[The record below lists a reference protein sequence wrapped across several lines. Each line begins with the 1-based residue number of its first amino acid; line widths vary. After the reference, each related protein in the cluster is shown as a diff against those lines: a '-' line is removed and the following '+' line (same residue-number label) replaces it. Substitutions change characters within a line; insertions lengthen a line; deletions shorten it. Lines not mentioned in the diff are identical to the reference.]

1 MAKGRLSA
9 SLAACRENGR
19 TRDNVLRTNQDRD
32 FFIMLQKPRGTRDF
46 LPDEREARRA
56 VEGRLREVARRYGY
70 REVCTPEF
78 EDLELFTMRSGE
90 GIIEEMYVFEDKGGR
105 KMALRPEI
113 TAAVI
118 RMYIN
123 ESKVA
128 PKPLRWCYYA
138 DCFRYERP
146 QKGRY
151 RQFWQFGVE
160 LIGAD
165 TAAADAE
172 TIMLAS
178 DMLNA
183 TGVTYD
189 LKVGHLSFMKNLVRD
204 LEPPM
209 QRRVRAHLDKKDF
222 DGLNATL
229 ESLDRT
235 ELAASLTALVNTR
248 DIEEAFEIAGTIP
261 EKERV
266 EQTIGS
272 LDAAGIKYSL
282 NFGIAR
288 GLDYYTG
295 IVFEAFAQ
303 NLGAENQ
310 ILGGGAYRLAH
321 LFGGDDV
328 ASCGFA
334 IGFDRVM
341 VSLGDVQPAKDTIA
355 GIVYTNEGRSFAL
368 AVARAFR
375 AEGIRAEMDL
385 MERGLGAQ
393 MAHASKSAD
402 FAVVIGKR
410 EVESGEV
417 TLKDLRSGE
426 QKTIGLKAAI
436 AGVGAL
442 GSR

>member
-1 MAKGRLSA
+1 
-9 SLAACRENGR
+9 
-19 TRDNVLRTNQDRD
+19 
-32 FFIMLQKPRGTRDF
+32 MLQKPRGTRDF
-46 LPDEREARRA
+46 LPDEMEARRA
-56 VEGRLREVARRYGY
+56 VEWRLREVARRWGY

-123 ESKVA
+123 EAKVA
-128 PKPLRWCYYA
+128 PKPLRWCYFA

-172 TIMLAS
+172 VIMLAS

-183 TGVTYD
+183 TDVTYD
-189 LKVGHLSFMKNLVRD
+189 LKVGHLSFMKSLVKD
-204 LEPPM
+204 LEPAM
-209 QRRVRAHLDKKDF
+209 QRKVRAHLDKKDF
-222 DGLNATL
+222 DGLKVTL
-229 ESLDRT
+229 ESLDRSDLLTSLT
-235 ELAASLTALVNTR
+235 ELVETR
-248 DIEEAFEIAGTIP
+248 DLTKAFEIVGTIP
-261 EKERV
+261 EKERM
-266 EQTIGS
+266 EQIVSS
-272 LDAAGIKYSL
+272 LDASGVKYTL

-295 IVFEAFAQ
+295 MVFEAFAQ

-310 ILGGGAYRLAH
+310 ILGGGTYRLAH

-334 IGFDRVM
+334 MGFDRVM
-341 VSLGDVQPAKDTIA
+341 VSLGETTHRKDTVV
-355 GIVYTNEGRSFAL
+355 GLVCTDEGRLRAL
-368 AVARAFR
+368 EVGRAFR
-375 AEGIRAEMDL
+375 DAGLRTEMDL
-385 MERGLGAQ
+385 MGRGFGAQ
-393 MAHASKSAD
+393 LAHAAKSAD

-410 EVESGEV
+410 EAESGEV
-417 TLKDLRSGE
+417 TLKNLKSGE
-426 QKTIGLKAAI
+426 QKTVSLAAAI
-436 AGVGAL
+436 TEVGAH
-442 GSR
+442 GAS

>member
-1 MAKGRLSA
+1 
-9 SLAACRENGR
+9 
-19 TRDNVLRTNQDRD
+19 
-32 FFIMLQKPRGTRDF
+32 MLQKPRGTRDF
-46 LPDEREARRA
+46 LPDEMEARRA
-56 VEGRLREVARRYGY
+56 TEWRMREVARRWGY

-90 GIIEEMYVFEDKGGR
+90 GIVEEMYVFEDKGGR
-105 KMALRPEI
+105 RLALRPEI

-123 ESKVA
+123 EAKVA
-128 PKPLRWCYYA
+128 PKPLRWCYFA

-172 TIMLAS
+172 VIMLAA

-183 TGVTYD
+183 TGVRYD
-189 LKVGHLSFMKNLVRD
+189 LKVGHLSFMKNLLKD
-204 LEPPM
+204 LELPA
-209 QRRVRAHLDKKDF
+209 QRRVMAHLDKKDF
-222 DGLNATL
+222 DGLRDTL
-229 ESLDRT
+229 RIMEKPDLADSLV
-235 ELAASLTALVNTR
+235 ALIGSR
-248 DIEEAFEIAGTIP
+248 DLDEAFEIAGQVPGKDRI
-261 EKERV
+261 
-266 EQTIGS
+266 EQTIAI
-272 LDAAGIKYSL
+272 LDASEVRYSL

-295 IVFEAFAQ
+295 TVFEGFAD

-310 ILGGGAYRLAH
+310 ILGGGVYRLAH
-321 LFGGDDV
+321 LFGGDDT
-328 ASCGFA
+328 ASSGFA

-341 VSLGDVQPAKDTIA
+341 VSLGEVRQKKDTVVS
-355 GIVYTNEGRSFAL
+355 IVCTEEGRKRAL
-368 AVARAFR
+368 EVARAFR
-375 AEGIRAEMDL
+375 DSGIRTEMDL
-385 MERGLGAQ
+385 MGRGLGAQ
-393 MAHASKSAD
+393 LAHASKSAD

-417 TLKDLRSGE
+417 TLRDLKSGE
-426 QKTIGLKAAI
+426 QKTIGLRAAI

-442 GSR
+442 GPC

>member
-1 MAKGRLSA
+1 
-9 SLAACRENGR
+9 
-19 TRDNVLRTNQDRD
+19 
-32 FFIMLQKPRGTRDF
+32 MLQKPRGTRDF
-46 LPDEREARRA
+46 LPDEMEARRTI
-56 VEGRLREVARRYGY
+56 EWRMREVARRWGY

-105 KMALRPEI
+105 KLALRPEI

-123 ESKVA
+123 EAKVA
-128 PKPLRWCYYA
+128 PKPLRWCYFA

-165 TAAADAE
+165 TAQADAE
-172 TIMLAS
+172 VITLAA

-183 TGVTYD
+183 TGVEYD
-189 LKVGHLSFMKNLVRD
+189 LKVGHLSFMRNLLKD
-204 LEPPM
+204 LEPPA
-209 QRRVRAHLDKKDF
+209 QRRLMAYLDKKDF
-222 DGLNATL
+222 DGLKNTV
-229 ESLDRT
+229 ESMNKPDLGT
-235 ELAASLTALVNTR
+235 SLISLVECR
-248 DIEEAFEIAGTIP
+248 DLTEAFAIAGTIP
-261 EKERV
+261 EKERITRTL
-266 EQTIGS
+266 EC
-272 LDAAGIKYSL
+272 LDTAGVNYSL

-295 IVFEAFAQ
+295 MVFEGFAQ

-341 VSLGDVQPAKDTIA
+341 VSLGELQQKKDTVVAIVCTDDGRSHALKVARIFRDA
-355 GIVYTNEGRSFAL
+355 GIRT
-368 AVARAFR
+368 
-375 AEGIRAEMDL
+375 EMDL

-393 MAHASKSAD
+393 LAHASRSAD
-402 FAVVIGKR
+402 FAVVIGRR
-410 EVESGEV
+410 EAETGNV
-417 TLKDLRSGE
+417 TLKNLQSGE
-426 QKTIGLKAAI
+426 QKILDLTAAI
-436 AGVGAL
+436 AEVSAHGA
-442 GSR
+442 R

>member
-1 MAKGRLSA
+1 
-9 SLAACRENGR
+9 
-19 TRDNVLRTNQDRD
+19 
-32 FFIMLQKPRGTRDF
+32 MLQKPRGTRDF
-46 LPDEREARRA
+46 LPDEMEARRA
-56 VEGRLREVARRYGY
+56 IELRMREIARRWGY

-78 EDLELFTMRSGE
+78 EELDLFTMRSGE

-105 KMALRPEI
+105 KLALRPEI

-123 ESKVA
+123 EAKVA
-128 PKPLRWCYYA
+128 PKPLRWCYFA

-165 TAAADAE
+165 TALADAE
-172 TIMLAS
+172 VIMLAA
-178 DMLNA
+178 DMLNS
-183 TGVTYD
+183 TGVMYD
-189 LKVGHLSFMKNLVRD
+189 LKIGHLSFMKNLLKD
-204 LEPPM
+204 LEPSA
-209 QRRVRAHLDKKDF
+209 QRRVMAHLDKKDF
-222 DGLNATL
+222 DGLKASL
-229 ESLDRT
+229 ESMDKPD
-235 ELAASLTALVNTR
+235 LANSLISLVDCR
-248 DIEEAFEIAGTIP
+248 DLAEAFEIAGTIP
-261 EKERV
+261 EKERIH
-266 EQTIGS
+266 QIIHA
-272 LDAAGIKYSL
+272 LDVSELNYTL

-295 IVFEAFAQ
+295 MVFEGFAQ

-341 VSLGDVQPAKDTIA
+341 VSLGEIQRKKDTIVA
-355 GIVYTNEGRSFAL
+355 IVCTNEGRTHGQE
-368 AVARAFR
+368 VARLFR
-375 AEGIRAEMDL
+375 AAGLRTEMDL

-393 MAHASKSAD
+393 LSHASRTAD
-402 FAVVIGKR
+402 FAIVIGQR
-410 EVESGEV
+410 EAESGNV
-417 TLKDLRSGE
+417 TLKNLHSGE
-426 QKTIGLKAAI
+426 QNILDPASAI
-436 AGVGAL
+436 AEVGLHGA
-442 GSR
+442 R

>member
-1 MAKGRLSA
+1 
-9 SLAACRENGR
+9 
-19 TRDNVLRTNQDRD
+19 
-32 FFIMLQKPRGTRDF
+32 MLQKPRGTRDF
-46 LPDEREARRA
+46 LPDEMEARRA
-56 VEGRLREVARRYGY
+56 TEWRMREVARRWGY

-90 GIIEEMYVFEDKGGR
+90 GIVEEMYVFEDKGGR
-105 KMALRPEI
+105 KLALRPEI

-123 ESKVA
+123 EAKVA
-128 PKPLRWCYYA
+128 PKPLRWCYFA

-172 TIMLAS
+172 VIMLAA

-183 TGVTYD
+183 TGVRYE
-189 LKVGHLSFMKNLVRD
+189 LKVGHLSFMKNLLRD
-204 LEPPM
+204 LEPPA
-209 QRRVRAHLDKKDF
+209 QRRVMAHLDKKDF
-222 DGLNATL
+222 DGLRDTL
-229 ESLDRT
+229 RTMEKPDLADSLIALIGSRD
-235 ELAASLTALVNTR
+235 LA
-248 DIEEAFEIAGTIP
+248 DAFEIAGQVPGKDRI
-261 EKERV
+261 
-266 EQTIGS
+266 EQTLAT
-272 LDAAGIKYSL
+272 LDASGVRYSL

-295 IVFEAFAQ
+295 TVFEGFAD

-310 ILGGGAYRLAH
+310 ILGGGTYRLAH
-321 LFGGDDV
+321 LFGGDDT

-341 VSLGDVQPAKDTIA
+341 VSLGEVRQKKDTVVS
-355 GIVYTNEGRSFAL
+355 IVCTEEGRKRAVE
-368 AVARAFR
+368 VARAFR
-375 AEGIRAEMDL
+375 DSGIRTEMDL

-393 MAHASKSAD
+393 LAHASKSAD

-417 TLKDLRSGE
+417 TLKDMKSGE
-426 QKTIGLKAAI
+426 QKTLGLKTAI

>member
-1 MAKGRLSA
+1 
-9 SLAACRENGR
+9 
-19 TRDNVLRTNQDRD
+19 
-32 FFIMLQKPRGTRDF
+32 MLQKPRGTRDF
-46 LPDEREARRA
+46 LPDEMEARRA
-56 VEGRLREVARRYGY
+56 VEWRLREVARRWGY

-90 GIIEEMYVFEDKGGR
+90 GIIGEMYVFEDKGGR
-105 KMALRPEI
+105 KLALRPEI

-123 ESKVA
+123 EAKVA

-178 DMLNA
+178 GMLDA

-189 LKVGHLSFMKNLVRD
+189 LRVGHLSFMKNLVKD
-204 LEPPM
+204 LEPAM
-209 QRRVRAHLDKKDF
+209 QRKVRAHLDKKDF

-229 ESLDRT
+229 ESLKKTD
-235 ELAASLTALVNTR
+235 LAASLTALVATR
-248 DIEEAFEIAGTIP
+248 DLAEAFEIAGTIP
-261 EKERV
+261 ERERV
-266 EQTIGS
+266 EQTIAS
-272 LDAAGIKYSL
+272 LDAAGVKYSL

-295 IVFEAFAQ
+295 IVFEGFAE

-341 VSLGDVQPAKDTIA
+341 VSLGETALNRKDTIVGLA
-355 GIVYTNEGRSFAL
+355 CTDDGRMRAL
-368 AVARAFR
+368 AVGKAFR
-375 AEGIRAEMDL
+375 DAGIRTEMDL
-385 MERGLGAQ
+385 MGRGLGAQ
-393 MAHASKSAD
+393 LAHASKSAD

-410 EVESGEV
+410 EAETGEV
-417 TLKDLRSGE
+417 TLKNLKTGE
-426 QKTIGLKAAI
+426 QKTVGLAEAI
-436 AGVGAL
+436 AEVRAHGA
-442 GSR
+442 R